1 MLPRRKRTPASQ
13 VGLGLA
19 LVASALLIVAA
30 TPWSAARAAEDDEAP
45 KASVPD
51 APQVEDTD
59 KPKDKSLLAQTPT
72 DAAVAKKNQSD
83 NEAFYQKWQFWAVS
97 GAIAVGLVAAIW
109 GSITLYH
116 SLNGG
121 DVRPCNTTAFINCY
135 GQGEPN
141 P

>member
-1 MLPRRKRTPASQ
+1 MLPRRKRTRASQ

-19 LVASALLIVAA
+19 LVASALLVVAG
-30 TPWSAARAAEDDEAP
+30 TPWSSARAAEDDEAP

-59 KPKDKSLLAQTPT
+59 KPKDKSLLAPTPA
-72 DAAVAKKNQSD
+72 DAAVAKKNQGD
-83 NEAFYQKWQFWAVS
+83 DEAFYQKWQFWAIT
-97 GAIAVGLVAAIW
+97 GGIAVGLVAAIW

-121 DVRPCNTTAFINCY
+121 DVRPCNPSFINCY